1 MTALCDRHGGGSGNE
16 SVVPGRGMQ
25 CLRPGLHKVHRAL
38 GQAQLFFSPPCRFSL
53 KGFLRKF
60 LSHGPDVIPKVAQE
74 FLAISSSNVKTSR
87 SFKCIAF
94 NSEWDQFV
102 ENWVP
107 ILHSF
112 LIEALG
118 PFGREPLPIITQL
131 SDGAHM
137 SGATA
142 SFNMGTGQV
151 QICQSVEGNPGQTL
165 EKLTHELVHGSLAQ
179 FPSIDP
185 FYDEGFVDYSTWVLC
200 HAPIY
205 GELRDQAVA
214 AAAYNISM
222 RRERAMRDLSD
233 YDRKRWAG
241 GVFVNFA
248 FGPMVLHKLRMK
260 KAEGD
265 FTW

>member
-1 MTALCDRHGGGSGNE
+1 MIATKGGVENE

-38 GQAQLFFSPPCRFSL
+38 GPAQLFFRPPCRFSL
-53 KGFLRKF
+53 KSFSRKLLLRTVGV
-60 LSHGPDVIPKVAQE
+60 LPKVAKE

-102 ENWVP
+102 EKWMPV
-107 ILHSF
+107 LHAF
-112 LIEALG
+112 VAEVLG
-118 PFGREPLPIITQL
+118 PYGREPLPTVQQL

-142 SFNMGTGQV
+142 SFNMGTGQIE
-151 QICQSVEGNPGQTL
+151 ICQSVEGNPGQTL
-165 EKLTHELVHGSLAQ
+165 EKLTHELIHGSLSQ
-179 FPSIDP
+179 FPSVDA

-214 AAAYNISM
+214 AAAFNISM
-222 RRERAMRDLSD
+222 RRERAFKAQTD

-241 GVFVNFA
+241 GVFANFA
-248 FGPMVLHKLRMK
+248 LGPMLVHRLRMK